1 MWRVRTSDAALPGAP
16 EASSDPDECAGSLDL
31 SGSDAVFIPLMA
43 SPLDGG
49 FSRSARRTNSS
60 VSQPVTR

>member
-43 SPLDGG
+43 SP
-49 FSRSARRTNSS
+49 
-60 VSQPVTR
+60 